1 MIRNILILSIF
12 LLPSILFGIYTTFIY
27 IVLKRISKK
36 ISYMLPLIL
45 TILLPTT
52 PYILFTDI
60 FSKATS
66 EYEPLLPVIGY
77 ITIVVSFITPASTA
91 AIIPVP
97 LISKLKKGEF
107 FVFLA
112 STLSIFYILVSGF
125 AEVMGAGKIGYGA
138 TKIAVVENIYI
149 TCSKIFVVSLI
160 VYVIAVTYSK
170 LRGKQMM
177 SREKI
182 HD

>member
-1 MIRNILILSIF
+1 MGLKKLVALLLVLVMVGSGMAVAANIFILSIF
-12 LLPSILFGIYTTFIY
+12 LILSILFGVYTMFTY
-27 IVLKRISKK
+27 IVFKRIHKK
-36 ISYMLPLIL
+36 ISHMLPLIL

-52 PYILFTDI
+52 YILFTDI

-107 FVFLA
+107 FCISCFNVKHL
-112 STLSIFYILVSGF
+112 LY
-125 AEVMGAGKIGYGA
+125 
-138 TKIAVVENIYI
+138 
-149 TCSKIFVVSLI
+149 TCKWLCRSD
-160 VYVIAVTYSK
+160 
-170 LRGKQMM
+170 GCW
-177 SREKI
+177 
-182 HD
+182 